1 MSKIPEYGTTAWK
14 GYIYQRAKEERRGHN
29 YAYWTEKTE
38 KEWKQKGY
46 ELFKFSDGKYY
57 TGSEM
62 YAQEEVKKLRKAGN
76 HARIVAGYHKVVQ
89 RIQYYSIIYK
99 ARK

>member
-1 MSKIPEYGTTAWK
+1 MKEVPEYGTLEWR
-14 GYIYQRAKEERRGHN
+14 GYQYQKAKEGRRGHN
-29 YAYWTEKTE
+29 YQYWTDERGK
-38 KEWKQKGY
+38 KWQDMGY
-46 ELFKFSDGKYY
+46 QLFKFDDEKLY
-57 TGSEM
+57 TKSEM

-99 ARK
+99 